1 MASKKPIKSKTRKP
15 LTISIHGDGIDIDA
29 KFDSTGK
36 PDKSNGQLDTVIRQL
51 IESFTVKVM
60 PPPLVEQPAAQG
72 HDFDVV
78 KSVIDHGSAEVLQ
91 AIVDLANAQLE
102 QRRAAQS

>member
-51 IESFTVKVM
+51 IESFTVKVT
-60 PPPLVEQPAAQG
+60 PSPLVEQPAAQG